1 MQKTYKLLD
10 SGEQKKLEQIG
21 DFVVARP
28 SPFAVWTKSTA
39 KKWSNCDAE
48 YERYPGGK
56 GEWKFINKNIKREF
70 QIEVSNIIFNIKFTN
85 FGHIGVFPEQA
96 SNWID
101 MQSQIDRWVVA
112 TGCQPEI
119 LNLFAYTGG
128 SSIACALAGAK
139 VTHVDA
145 VKSVVDWA
153 KQNALANAVPQ
164 DKIRWIVDDA
174 VKFVRREIT
183 RGKKYDGIILDPPS
197 HGHGPRGENFIIED
211 QIIDLLQNLRTLLS
225 DIPLFLN
232 YTCHTPGF
240 TGTTL
245 LNQVESVFDK
255 KLKLTCDELT
265 IPDINGR
272 NLPAGLLLSGV

>member
-10 SGEQKKLEQIG
+10 NGERKKLEQIG
-21 DFVVARP
+21 DFIVDRP
-28 SPFAVWTKSTA
+28 SPFAVWNKSDTRLWN
-39 KKWSNCDAE
+39 KIDAE

-56 GEWKFINKNIKREF
+56 GEWKFINQNIKREF
-70 QIEVSNIIFNIKFTN
+70 VIEVSNILFNIKFTN
-85 FGHIGVFPEQA
+85 FGHIGVFAEQA
-96 SNWID
+96 SNWVN
-101 MQSQIDRWVVA
+101 MQSQVDKWVVRYKR
-112 TGCQPEI
+112 QPEV

-128 SSIACALAGAK
+128 SSIACAMAGAK

-145 VKSVVDWA
+145 IKSVVDWA
-153 KQNALANAVPQ
+153 KQNALSNAVPQ
-164 DKIRWIVDDA
+164 NNIRWIVDDA

-211 QIIDLLQNLRTLLS
+211 QIIDLLRSLKTLLS
-225 DIPLFLN
+225 DTPLFLN

-240 TGTTL
+240 TTTTL
-245 LNQVESVFDK
+245 LNQVESIFAK
-255 KLKLTCDELT
+255 ELKLTCDELAIT
-265 IPDINGR
+265 DINGR